1 MKGLLG
7 LIGGTVAFWG
17 LASYGAHLLWPD
29 DPTLMWSTTAAF
41 LCLLPTALTLVWTRW
56 AYRGQPEQQL
66 LAVFGGTALRMVVVI
81 AAGLILFLGVKG
93 FEYQRFWLFV
103 VVYYLF
109 TLALEMVLV
118 VRGTSAEPAQPKN

>member
-1 MKGLLG
+1 MKGLLC
-7 LIGGTVAFWG
+7 LIGGTVGFWG
-17 LASYGAHLLWPD
+17 LASYGAHQLWPD
-29 DPTLMWSTTAAF
+29 DPTLMWSTTAAS

-66 LAVFGGTALRMVVVI
+66 LAVFGGTAVRMVFVI
-81 AAGLILFLGVKG
+81 AAGMVLFLGVKG
-93 FEYQRFWLFV
+93 FEFQRFWLFV

-118 VRGTSAEPAQPKN
+118 VRGTGAEPAQPKN